1 METAD
6 LISTPITPP
15 PYAETFRNQG
25 SLLFRSDS
33 LAQSATNVIS
43 RALTKVGLTNEIPYR
58 YNDTEILC
66 SICLDAMEEEKGD
79 LLTVS
84 ACAHTF
90 HRICIE
96 KWKEVSRKC
105 PCCRG
110 ALADE
115 IGPTKSILQ
124 NLVTLP
130 AEEVVLDRNEDDMA
144 INCGNPCVGFILPL
158 LLVPFFIA
166 LEALI
171 FGISV
176 FLFPWIIIYQM
187 LIGENTILINL
198 CASMILLTW
207 FPFILSGMVV
217 CFMLQ
222 IFYLLF
228 RSLKFYVYALMGK
241 ISWNDAMPFIIQ
253 RTISL
258 TANYYNVLLAL
269 IE

>member
-144 INCGNPCVGFILPL
+144 INCRNPLLGFILPFI
-158 LLVPFFIA
+158 LVPFFIA
-166 LEALI
+166 YEALI
-171 FGISV
+171 FGILV
-176 FLFPWIIIYQM
+176 FPLLLVAIYNIS
-187 LIGENTILINL
+187 IGGNTIMVSI
-198 CASMILLTW
+198 CASIIVFIW
-207 FPFILSGMVV
+207 YPFIICGMVL
-217 CFMLQ
+217 CFMFQ
-222 IFYLLF
+222 ILYMLF
-228 RSLKFYVYALMGK
+228 RSLKFYVYALAGK

-253 RTISL
+253 RTISV
-258 TANYYNVLLAL
+258 TAHYYNVL